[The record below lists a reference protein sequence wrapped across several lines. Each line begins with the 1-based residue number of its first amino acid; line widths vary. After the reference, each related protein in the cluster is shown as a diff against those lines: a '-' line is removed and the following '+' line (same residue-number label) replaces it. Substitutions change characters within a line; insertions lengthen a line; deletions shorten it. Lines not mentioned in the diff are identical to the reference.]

1 MNMMLSLKKI
11 SRQQLI
17 AAGVIVVGIVAGAVA
32 GFFSISATGLVTQ
45 NSADEPSAKDA
56 PFVLPASPP
65 VKKAVSPVTEDA
77 AQLAAKSAQKA
88 EEELADQ
95 RMWEATAKQP
105 LPPRKEPMTPP
116 RWRVVGITSVGSVK
130 SVLLL
135 FENQPVTEARGIGDK
150 LPGGAKIVDIAQD
163 HLKIVLNGQTM
174 KLNLRKQ

>member
-1 MNMMLSLKKI
+1 MMLSLKKI
-11 SRQQLI
+11 SKQQLI
-17 AAGVIVVGIVAGAVA
+17 AAGVILIGVVAGAVA
-32 GFFSISATGLVTQ
+32 GFFSISATGLAPQ
-45 NSADEPSAKDA
+45 NNADETSQKDA

-65 VKKAVSPVTEDA
+65 AKKIITPVTEDA
-77 AQLAAKSAQKA
+77 TQVAAKNAQKA

-95 RMWEATAKQP
+95 RMWEATARQP

>member
-1 MNMMLSLKKI
+1 MNMKFNFKKI
-11 SRQQLI
+11 SRQQLL
-17 AAGVIVVGIVAGAVA
+17 AAGVILAGVIAGAVA
-32 GFFSISATGLVTQ
+32 GFFSISTANMVQQ
-45 NSADEPSAKDA
+45 NSADETAQKDA
-56 PFVLPASPP
+56 PFVLPAAPP
-65 VKKAVSPVTEDA
+65 EKKAIVPVNEDA
-77 AQLAAKSAQKA
+77 TPQAAKSAQKA

-95 RMWEATAKQP
+95 RMWEVTAKQP

-116 RWRVVGITSVGSVK
+116 RWRVVGITSVGSLK